1 MLSGTVIQDIPVV
14 IRAEADRDSSTC
26 AWQGGCNT
34 LKAVARLLAA
44 LALVGTSGCFYTEEI
59 NQRPSIAIDQLSQEV
74 YRGDMVE
81 LTETHDDPE
90 DHFVTFDW
98 RVQACTDGVGGA
110 DCDPV
115 PFYTQHALPNARF
128 KVPLIRDNGLPVR
141 NVRVVLEAK
150 DELGA
155 TAKPSQEYVIVAL
168 DRPPGLELSR
178 AGNYIVTPGRAV
190 IVYATVS
197 DVDDGPIA
205 LGAPT
210 WEVFTPAQ
218 VPDPNLLTDVVL
230 DPDQMMNP
238 AVRTYAKR
246 FTPPISGDWEIR
258 VTATDPLDKAT
269 TKSLP
274 FVVVPPPPPCIAQVA
289 PIVATGGAALPI
301 TEPTLFR
308 VPVVIDD
315 LDVFPPQF
323 GDDALGVTRFE
334 WWFKGPGAPAHTLV
348 NNATAS
354 TFNFDPAGYT
364 PGDIVEI
371 RVQIYDR
378 ENTAMNCLPT
388 DPTCSVISQPTCIQ
402 RQTWRV
408 EVR

>member
-1 MLSGTVIQDIPVV
+1 MLSRAVIQDIPVV
-14 IRAEADRDSSTC
+14 IRTGADRDSSTC
-26 AWQGGCNT
+26 AWQGGCSS
-34 LKAVARLLAA
+34 LDAVNRLLAT
-44 LALVGTSGCFYTEEI
+44 LVVIGTSGCFYTDEI
-59 NQRPSIAIDQLSQEV
+59 NQRPAISIVAGGDEV
-74 YRGDMVE
+74 YRGDTVE
-81 LTETHDDPE
+81 LTQTHFDPE
-90 DHFVTFDW
+90 GHYITYKW
-98 RVQACTDGVGGA
+98 RAYACTDGVGGA
-110 DCDPV
+110 DCDAE
-115 PFYTQHALPNARF
+115 PFYTELLDHAKLI
-128 KVPLIRDNGLPVR
+128 VPLVRDGGLPVR

-155 TAKPSQEYVIVAL
+155 TAKPAQEYVIIAL

-178 AGNYIVTPGRAV
+178 AGNFIITPNRNV

-197 DVDDGPIA
+197 DADDGPVA
-205 LGAPT
+205 VGAPK
-210 WEVFTPAQ
+210 WEVFTPTQ
-218 VPDPNLLTDVVL
+218 VSDPGLLTDVML
-230 DPDQMMNP
+230 PADQMRDP
-238 AVRTYAKR
+238 AVRTYAKN
-246 FTPPISGDWEIR
+246 FKPPISGDWEIR

-269 TKSLP
+269 TKSLA
-274 FVVVPPPPPCIAQVA
+274 FSVVPPPPPCIAQVA

-315 LDVFPPQF
+315 LDVFPPQT
-323 GDDALGVTRFE
+323 GDMALGVTRFE
-334 WWFKGPGAPAHTLV
+334 WWFKAPGAPAHTVV

-354 TFNFDPAGYT
+354 TFAFDPAGYT